1 MYNTKTKINK
11 GITMLDNISIKMK
24 MVLMV
29 FIPAIV
35 IFILL
40 GQNAYKNYEKVAEFS
55 KIEEATTLATKISAM
70 VHNTQKERGASAG
83 FVGSGGKK
91 FIDTMPSIRK
101 DTDETRREM
110 EAFYKSMDMS
120 KYPKAMQEQMN
131 DAMNR
136 LSKLDSTRVSI
147 SSLEYNVPK
156 TVGYYTPLNGA
167 FIDTIAYIAKMS
179 SDVQMNT
186 SLNAFTNYLYSKE
199 RAGVERAVMTGTFAK
214 DSYPNGFYA
223 KFVKLM
229 SQQDTYM
236 ARFLFL
242 TSDTNKNFY
251 QQTVVGQPVD
261 EVNRMR
267 KIALSHMNGSFGV
280 DATYWFKTITAKI
293 NLLKQVENHLAEAIL
308 LEVGNLKAIASSNM
322 TFSIIMNVVV
332 MIFILGFGGVVANG
346 LSSRISK
353 FEDELNDIVSSNDF
367 SKAITC
373 SGRDEIS
380 SIQNAA
386 KHTVESANTAIQ
398 EVTTALEEIERHS
411 SESQEQIEKNR
422 LTLTLTGL
430 LSDGAISGVTVVQDG
445 MTANMK
451 ALDAINEKNLQTET
465 TVTEV
470 DTSTIEMS
478 HSLNNISEKMHESKE
493 NSEQLNN
500 SVNEITNVIALIKDI
515 SDQTNLLALNA
526 AIEAARA
533 GEHGRGFAVVADEVR
548 KLAER
553 TQKATSEVEV
563 NINLLKQNSSAIQE
577 FSNLMDEEISAS
589 LEKLDIF
596 NVSLHSLVGS
606 AKEVQIDNKQVSNRM
621 FLNLA
626 KLDHIIFKLSGYDA
640 VFKDDK
646 NHTFSTASECRF
658 GKWYTTKGREVF
670 ASNASFSKID
680 TPHKNVHN
688 SVKEVSSFVASG
700 SIVNADKIIAAFQ
713 NAEKNSEELFTILDD
728 ISDEI
733 G

>member
-1 MYNTKTKINK
+1 
-11 GITMLDNISIKMK
+11 MLDNFSIKLK
-24 MVLMV
+24 MILMV
-29 FIPAIV
+29 FVPALL

-40 GQNAYKNYEKVAEFS
+40 GMSTLSNYDKVAELS

-101 DTDETRREM
+101 DTDATRAEM
-110 EAFYKSMDMS
+110 KAFYATMDMS

-136 LSKLDSTRVSI
+136 LSKLDATRASI
-147 SSLEYNVPK
+147 SSLSYNVPQ

-214 DSYPNGFYA
+214 DSYPPGFYA
-223 KFVKLM
+223 KFVRLM

-236 ARFLFL
+236 KRFLFL
-242 TSDTNKNFY
+242 TSQQNRDFY
-251 QQTVVGQPVD
+251 SATVVGTPVD

-267 KIALSHMNGSFGV
+267 KIALEKMNGSFGV

-293 NLLKQVENHLAEAIL
+293 NLLKKVENHLAEAIL
-308 LEVGNLKAIASSNM
+308 VEVTNLKSSASSSM
-322 TFSIIMNVVV
+322 SMSIFINIVG
-332 MIFILGFGGVVANG
+332 MIFILGFGGIVANS
-346 LSSRISK
+346 LTSRISK
-353 FEDELNDIVSSNDF
+353 FKDELDAVVSSNDF
-367 SKAITC
+367 SKEITQ
-373 SGRDEIS
+373 SGSDEVASIQAAANHTVNAANEA
-380 SIQNAA
+380 IQNATHA
-386 KHTVESANTAIQ
+386 LKDVEKH
-398 EVTTALEEIERHS
+398 
-411 SESQEQIEKNR
+411 SQEAQEQLEKNR
-422 LTLTLTGL
+422 LTLALTEL
-430 LSDGAISGVTVVQDG
+430 LSDGAISGVAVVQDG
-445 MTANMK
+445 MSNNMESLHK
-451 ALDAINEKNLQTET
+451 INEKSAQTQD
-465 TVTEV
+465 VMQEV
-470 DTSTIEMS
+470 ESSTAEMS
-478 HSLNNISEKMHESKE
+478 ESLNTISEKMHESRS
-493 NSEQLNN
+493 NSDQLNS
-500 SVNEITNVIALIKDI
+500 SVNEITNVISLIKDI

-563 NINLLKQNSSAIQE
+563 NINLLKQNSAAMQE
-577 FSNLMDEEISAS
+577 FSDQMDSEISTS
-589 LEKLDIF
+589 LEKLDTF
-596 NVSLHSLVGS
+596 NGSLHQLVDG
-606 AKEVQIDNKQVSNRM
+606 ATQIQKDNKNISNKM

-626 KLDHIIFKLSGYDA
+626 KLDHIVFKLSGYDS

-646 NHTFSTASECRF
+646 SHTFALHSECRF
-658 GKWYTTKGREVF
+658 GKWSATEGKEIFGE
-670 ASNASFSKID
+670 NPLFSQID
-680 TPHKNVHN
+680 SPHRAVHENVKNIPALI
-688 SVKEVSSFVASG
+688 SSGAV
-700 SIVNADKIIAAFQ
+700 INADKIIELFTE
-713 NAEKNSEELFTILDD
+713 AEKNSKDLFDILGEISQD
-728 ISDEI
+728 IH
-733 G
+733 